1 VNDTENTRN
10 EGLSAEE
17 LERQELEP
25 LLDRESMS
33 VIGDVTIPLDPTVAA
48 DVLLGQDEGDS
59 TAVDAAD

>member
-1 VNDTENTRN
+1 VNDTENTQN

-17 LERQELEP
+17 LERQEVEP
-25 LLDRESMS
+25 LPDRESMS